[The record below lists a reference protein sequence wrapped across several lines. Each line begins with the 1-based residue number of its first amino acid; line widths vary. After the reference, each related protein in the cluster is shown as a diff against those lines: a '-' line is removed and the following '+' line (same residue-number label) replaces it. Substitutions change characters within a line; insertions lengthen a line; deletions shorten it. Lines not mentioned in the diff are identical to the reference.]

1 MSRNGHCRGESGIGH
16 QKPYRLILGRPNL
29 RAISRRLDRSVIK
42 LFAHRNP
49 IGLRSPLPSLH
60 IVECFMNF
68 KVFGVLALAAMISI
82 PALAAD
88 DAKEKKKKG
97 NRGQANASGQL
108 LKQLKDVGLSDEQ
121 IAKVKELGK
130 DAAAK
135 MKKIKD
141 DAGITLDLS
150 KKRQEVAKAM
160 ADSEKK
166 GAELAAAINKE
177 AGFSEAHAKALK
189 LVNEVRMEFHKSVV
203 ALLDDGQK
211 EKLPVRMKRFTG
223 GKKGKKKGGKGEK
236 KKPAPAA
243 K

>member
-1 MSRNGHCRGESGIGH
+1 
-16 QKPYRLILGRPNL
+16 
-29 RAISRRLDRSVIK
+29 
-42 LFAHRNP
+42 
-49 IGLRSPLPSLH
+49 
-60 IVECFMNF
+60 MNF
-68 KVFGVLALAAMISI
+68 KVFGVLALAAMITI
-82 PALAAD
+82 PAIAAD
-88 DAKEKKKKG
+88 DAKEKKKKKG
-97 NRGQANASGQL
+97 NKGQANAASQV
-108 LKQLKDVGLSDEQ
+108 LKQLKDIGLSDEQ

-141 DAGITLDLS
+141 DAGITLELT

-189 LVNEVRMEFHKSVV
+189 LVNDVRMEFHKSVV

-211 EKLPVRMKRFTG
+211 EKLPARMKRFTG
-223 GKKGKKKGGKGEK
+223 GKKGKKNGYRKV
-236 KKPAPAA
+236 
-243 K
+243 

>member
-1 MSRNGHCRGESGIGH
+1 
-16 QKPYRLILGRPNL
+16 
-29 RAISRRLDRSVIK
+29 
-42 LFAHRNP
+42 
-49 IGLRSPLPSLH
+49 
-60 IVECFMNF
+60 MNF
-68 KVFGVLALAAMISI
+68 KLFGVLALAAMISI

-88 DAKEKKKKG
+88 DAKEKKKKKG
-97 NRGQANASGQL
+97 NRGQANAAGQL

-141 DAGITLDLS
+141 DAGITLELT

-177 AGFSEAHAKALK
+177 AGFSEAHSKALK
-189 LVNEVRMEFHKSVV
+189 LVNEVRMEFNKSVV
-203 ALLDDGQK
+203 ALLDDDQK
-211 EKLPVRMKRFTG
+211 KKLPGKMQRFTG
-223 GKKGKKKGGKGEK
+223 AKKGKKAGGKGDK
-236 KKPAPAA
+236 TKPAPAA

>member
-1 MSRNGHCRGESGIGH
+1 
-16 QKPYRLILGRPNL
+16 
-29 RAISRRLDRSVIK
+29 
-42 LFAHRNP
+42 
-49 IGLRSPLPSLH
+49 
-60 IVECFMNF
+60 MNF

-88 DAKEKKKKG
+88 DTKEKKKKKG
-97 NRGQANASGQL
+97 NRGQASASGQL

-130 DAAAK
+130 DATAK

-141 DAGITLDLS
+141 DAGITLDLT
-150 KKRQEVAKAM
+150 KKRQEIAKAM

-189 LVNEVRMEFHKSVV
+189 LVNDVRMEFHKSVV

-211 EKLPVRMKRFTG
+211 EKLPARMKRFTG

>member
-1 MSRNGHCRGESGIGH
+1 M
-16 QKPYRLILGRPNL
+16 
-29 RAISRRLDRSVIK
+29 
-42 LFAHRNP
+42 
-49 IGLRSPLPSLH
+49 PLPSLH
-60 IVECFMNF
+60 TFECFMNF
-68 KVFGVLALAAMISI
+68 KVFGVFALATMISI

-97 NRGQANASGQL
+97 NRGQANAAGQL

-121 IAKVKELGK
+121 IAKVKELGTE
-130 DAAAK
+130 AAAK

-141 DAGITLDLS
+141 DAGITLELT
-150 KKRQEVAKAM
+150 KKRQEIAKAM

-177 AGFSEAHAKALK
+177 AGFSDAHAKALK

-211 EKLPVRMKRFTG
+211 AKLPARMQRFTG
-223 GKKGKKKGGKGEK
+223 GNKGKKKKGGKGDK